1 MDMLCK
7 TILGWL
13 QRLEAVL
20 LPLLEFLLG
29 HNLIVCWKKMGRDQ
43 PLIIKFYFSPISPL
57 LLSDQLSVAR
67 NVLVL
72 CAVCLLA
79 QVCVGRCPGLPSFS
93 VSSDNAEKMIDDRQQ
108 AAYWYKSSSSSTG
121 ALSLFCH
128 VRKSIYFFL
137 FYLFIYLLQLWWGIK
152 TYFIQRGAQALYQQ
166 WQKVVILPWIISLR
180 QSFCKWVGCFSEQG
194 QQTRSVLLPPH
205 LWLPAMVQTD
215 RQNYNLFTTVKTP
228 LKILAKQRL
237 QWRICHD
244 IELCQVLCDANT
256 YTWCCKHISV
266 FFTHPADI
274 KQHYPS
280 LIILFV
286 VPKTVVPLMTTW
298 GSRHESAPADSHIK
312 MSNKRGNKCVYSLV

>member
-1 MDMLCK
+1 MQYELDMDMLCK

-29 HNLIVCWKKMGRDQ
+29 HNLIVCWKKIGRDQ

-57 LLSDQLSVAR
+57 LLNDQLSVAR

-137 FYLFIYLLQLWWGIK
+137 FYLFIYLLQL
-152 TYFIQRGAQALYQQ
+152 
-166 WQKVVILPWIISLR
+166 
-180 QSFCKWVGCFSEQG
+180 
-194 QQTRSVLLPPH
+194 
-205 LWLPAMVQTD
+205 
-215 RQNYNLFTTVKTP
+215 
-228 LKILAKQRL
+228 
-237 QWRICHD
+237 
-244 IELCQVLCDANT
+244 
-256 YTWCCKHISV
+256 
-266 FFTHPADI
+266 
-274 KQHYPS
+274 
-280 LIILFV
+280 
-286 VPKTVVPLMTTW
+286 
-298 GSRHESAPADSHIK
+298 
-312 MSNKRGNKCVYSLV
+312 

>member
-1 MDMLCK
+1 MPK
-7 TILGWL
+7 SRHLGKL
-13 QRLEAVL
+13 SCAL
-20 LPLLEFLLG
+20 LHAGGWF
-29 HNLIVCWKKMGRDQ
+29 
-43 PLIIKFYFSPISPL
+43 FFSYFI
-57 LLSDQLSVAR
+57 
-67 NVLVL
+67 
-72 CAVCLLA
+72 
-79 QVCVGRCPGLPSFS
+79 
-93 VSSDNAEKMIDDRQQ
+93 
-108 AAYWYKSSSSSTG
+108 
-121 ALSLFCH
+121 
-128 VRKSIYFFL
+128 
-137 FYLFIYLLQLWWGIK
+137 YLFIYYSFGGVLKHILFKEEHKLS
-152 TYFIQRGAQALYQQ
+152 QQ

-194 QQTRSVLLPPH
+194 QRTRSILLPPH

-215 RQNYNLFTTVKTP
+215 RQNYNLFTSVKRP

-266 FFTHPADI
+266 FFTQPADI